1 MRFFFYGTLQAGNSN
16 PAIAAIH
23 RRLIAEG
30 PATIRGELVAVADSA
45 GWFPA
50 LIPGEGEVH
59 GQVYAAGPDFTAEDL
74 ATLDR
79 YEEYDPAAPETSWY
93 LRETMTLTNGKPVS
107 VYRMNGAPPD
117 GAVPIPG
124 GDFRAWLKAANLAE
138 FSGRDDA

>member
-30 PATIRGELVAVADSA
+30 PASIPGRIVAVPDND

-50 LIPGEGEVH
+50 LIPGDGEVH

-74 ATLDR
+74 AVLDR
-79 YEEYDPAAPETSWY
+79 YEEYDPASPATSWY
-93 LRETMTLTNGKPVS
+93 LRETMNLTSGEPVS
-107 VYRMNGAPPD
+107 VYRMNGTPPED
-117 GAVPIPG
+117 AVPIPG
-124 GDFRAWLKAANLAE
+124 GDFRAWLKAADLPE
-138 FSGRDDA
+138 FSGRNDA